1 MKIYTR
7 TGDGGDTS
15 LFGGV
20 RVSKADARVDAY
32 GEVDELNAW
41 IGWVRASAPIPSLA
55 DIDAALTLI
64 QRELFALGAQLADP
78 GEKIAARVAKAEVT
92 AAQVTRLEET
102 IDQLEA
108 ELRPLTAFI
117 LAGGSPAGAALHV
130 ARTVCRRAERRIVAL
145 EPAPDPILVQYVNR
159 LSDLLFVM
167 ARAVNHRAGRSET
180 EW

>member
-41 IGWVRASAPIPSLA
+41 IGWVRASAPIPILA

-102 IDQLEA
+102 IDQLHSYDNDHPGK
-108 ELRPLTAFI
+108 RFTNS
-117 LAGGSPAGAALHV
+117 G
-130 ARTVCRRAERRIVAL
+130 
-145 EPAPDPILVQYVNR
+145 Q
-159 LSDLLFVM
+159 
-167 ARAVNHRAGRSET
+167 
-180 EW
+180 